1 MYKCHIY
8 DKARGVMGLDSGI
21 SGSIYGALGV
31 ITEEMQDVE
40 KDPNTMAAGTGTRKP
55 YNSIGGAWG

>member
-1 MYKCHIY
+1 
-8 DKARGVMGLDSGI
+8 MGLDSGI

>member
-1 MYKCHIY
+1 MYKCHIH
-8 DKARGVMGLDSGI
+8 DKARGVMRLDSGI

-40 KDPNTMAAGTGTRKP
+40 EDPNTMAAGTGQESHTT
-55 YNSIGGAWG
+55 A